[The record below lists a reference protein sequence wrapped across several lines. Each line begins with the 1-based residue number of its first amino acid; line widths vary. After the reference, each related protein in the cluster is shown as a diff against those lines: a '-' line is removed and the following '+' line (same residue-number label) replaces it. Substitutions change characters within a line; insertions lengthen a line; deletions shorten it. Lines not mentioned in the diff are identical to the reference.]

1 MGLVALY
8 GISFGNRRTYQWLT
22 AMMVN
27 LFVNKHIAS
36 SAKFHS
42 FCYLENHQVNFFWNL
57 FVEQP
62 IKVAIVTMVIAC
74 VKKRPK
80 WNQVSTREKNN
91 LQTFFSGSC

>member
-1 MGLVALY
+1 M
-8 GISFGNRRTYQWLT
+8 
-22 AMMVN
+22 
-27 LFVNKHIAS
+27 
-36 SAKFHS
+36 
-42 FCYLENHQVNFFWNL
+42 NFIWNL

-91 LQTFFSGSC
+91 LQTFLRIMLMWTRSFRQSIMIQKTHL